1 MVNLMNIYVVIDF
14 CYLKYLLMFC
24 WFSWFLPPLQRSL
37 FCSRIVGV
45 GTSLVLRSGLGFNL
59 P

>member
-24 WFSWFLPPLQRSL
+24 WFLPPLQRSL